1 MYLFKYLVNKF
12 KPVSLL
18 WIFSEGRGRP
28 NHEDAEDA
36 PALVKD
42 GKIVPKEA
50 DPYAAPG
57 MDTNSIFS
65 YFLDPKNEK
74 APMSSL
80 M

>member
-1 MYLFKYLVNKF
+1 MV
-12 KPVSLL
+12 
-18 WIFSEGRGRP
+18 ISEGRGRP

-57 MDTNSIFS
+57 MVTNSITFS
-65 YFLDPKNEK
+65 FDFLDPKIERLLVVLYVF
-74 APMSSL
+74 L
-80 M
+80 MLALLL